1 MTLLDLINKIK
12 YKITENR
19 EKIKEKSI
27 DTFFDDESKKL
38 KQSKFIEKIIPESLR
53 KYVKAYLRYSF
64 PKAKEELYRSYLLN
78 TGIFLFLLGLYGL
91 LNNDYRVDNLLYGIL
106 GYSYS
111 IITPTLYYKVDKF
124 REISKKII
132 SYI

>member
-53 KYVKAYLRYSF
+53 KYIKESLRYSF
-64 PKAKEELYRSYLLN
+64 PKTREELYRSYLLN

-91 LNNDYRVDNLLYGIL
+91 LNNDYRVDHLLYGVL

-111 IITPTLYYKVDKF
+111 IITPTLYYKVGKF
-124 REISKKII
+124 REISKKVI